1 MYLICE
7 YSYAT
12 HLASLFGTF
21 TGVTKPPCVA
31 GGVMLPYLPFNVN
44 LCIEALS
51 LSLYILAASG
61 IFFIL
66 IFMTQCVIK

>member
-1 MYLICE
+1 
-7 YSYAT
+7 
-12 HLASLFGTF
+12 
-21 TGVTKPPCVA
+21 
-31 GGVMLPYLPFNVN
+31 LPYLPFNVN